1 MWRILDTARGQ
12 IMAVALGALLATF
25 VVLLLLAGLWR
36 PTQPPMPP
44 GPWPQVMQI
53 TTLVKALAGAP
64 PAARREIAR
73 SASSGDLKVS
83 LGDAPPCVAAQTNYW
98 TDSLRLLIKQILFD
112 RVGSLTVEN
121 CLREDGASE
130 MFRVETSLDGER
142 ITIDSYLREG
152 ISEFMIMTLPVLVGV
167 SFLFVF
173 VIAMAAWTLLRVNRP
188 LRTLANTVE
197 KFGQDVAITPLQ
209 VGGALEIRQLI
220 GAFNRMQ
227 ERVAQLMEERRRM
240 LMAVGHDLRTPL
252 TRLKLRIDLEPI
264 FASRR
269 DISRDLDLMQKMV
282 DGALAYLNDERR
294 DSEPFEIVDLGSLVE
309 SIVLE
314 FNEHGHDVTFT
325 GSYGLECRCQPTAIT
340 RAVTNLVENSCRYAT
355 QTRVDVRAE
364 ADRILV
370 DVRDNGPGI
379 PSGERNRVVLPF
391 ARLDSARAAE
401 GRLGLGLSIVSD
413 IVRRHGGELVLLDVE
428 PQGLLA
434 RIMLPVGGSR
444 NIQATIAQDVGQDSD
459 PLAFGA
465 VARKLLRFLSLAKVF
480 QRR

>member
-1 MWRILDTARGQ
+1 MWRFLDTARGQ
-12 IMAVALGALLATF
+12 IIAIALGALLATF
-25 VVLLLLAGLWR
+25 VVLLLLSALWR

-53 TTLVKALAGAP
+53 TTLVRALAGAP

-73 SASSGDLKVS
+73 SVSSKDLRVTI
-83 LGDAPPCVAAQTNYW
+83 GDATPCVAARTNYW
-98 TDSLRLLIKQILFD
+98 TDSLRLLVNQILSD
-112 RVGSLTVEN
+112 RVGSLAVEN

-130 MFRVETSLDGER
+130 MFRIETSLDGER
-142 ITIDSYLREG
+142 VTIDSYLREG

-173 VIAMAAWTLLRVNRP
+173 VITMAVWNLLRINRP

-197 KFGQDVAITPLQ
+197 KFGQDVAITPLH
-209 VGGALEIRQLI
+209 VNGALEIRQVI
-220 GAFNRMQ
+220 HAFNRMQ

-252 TRLKLRIDLEPI
+252 TRLKLRIDLEPL

-269 DISRDLDLMQKMV
+269 DISRDLELMQKMV

-314 FNEHGHDVTFT
+314 FNEDGHDVTFT

-340 RAVTNLVENSCRYAT
+340 RAIANLVENSCRYAT
-355 QTRVDVRAE
+355 QTRVDVRAD
-364 ADRILV
+364 AGHILV

-379 PSGERNRVVLPF
+379 PRGERERVLMPF
-391 ARLDSARAAE
+391 ARLDPARAAE

-413 IVRRHGGELVLLDVE
+413 IVRRHGGEFVLLDVE

-434 RIMLPVGGSR
+434 RIMLPASGSG
-444 NIQATIAQDVGQDSD
+444 NIQAMISQD
-459 PLAFGA
+459 AGA
-465 VARKLLRFLSLAKVF
+465 
-480 QRR
+480 